1 MTDSSASISSAS
13 RQPANYDTALKAIE
27 TVTNQPTIELKV
39 DFGIT
44 KALSILTMAW
54 WFAGIAIA
62 PWFWWKLAACIPPV
76 GMIIA
81 VDRALTVYAPKVMA
95 PAVVTPEPL
104 TPSTTK

>member
-1 MTDSSASISSAS
+1 MTDNSAS
-13 RQPANYDTALKAIE
+13 RRPANDNSALKAIE
-27 TVTNQPTIELKV
+27 TTAKQPTIELKV
-39 DFGIT
+39 DFGIS

-54 WFAGIAIA
+54 WFAGIAVA

>member
-1 MTDSSASISSAS
+1 MTDNSASISSAS

-27 TVTNQPTIELKV
+27 AATKHPTIELKV
-39 DFGIT
+39 DFGIS
-44 KALSILTMAW
+44 KVLSLLTLAW

-81 VDRALTVYAPKVMA
+81 VDRALTVYAPQVMT
-95 PAVVTPEPL
+95 PAVATPEPL

>member
-1 MTDSSASISSAS
+1 MTDNSA
-13 RQPANYDTALKAIE
+13 NDNTALKAIE
-27 TVTNQPTIELKV
+27 TATNLKV
-39 DFGIT
+39 DFGIS